1 MSDIKTSRPYRAPSS
16 RAVNTKP
23 AVTSNAGMQR
33 PPSSDSGTRVAFLV
47 MMGLLGLAMLA
58 LLLVPF
64 ML

>member
-16 RAVNTKP
+16 RAVDTT
-23 AVTSNAGMQR
+23 VTSNTGMQR
-33 PPSSDSGTRVAFLV
+33 PPSSDSGTRVAFL
-47 MMGLLGLAMLA
+47 AMLA